1 MGGTYGIR
9 TGEGPSLGE
18 VPAHTVTIYN
28 HHVDQ
33 VITVEVPEDR
43 WEGEQA
49 QLRGCLAAVCYSRH
63 VCSLWSTAVCTPART
78 QLLTPAQASTHAP

>member
-1 MGGTYGIR
+1 MPIICSASMLMPFMLATLQGGRAVHLGGTYGIR

-18 VPAHTVTIYN
+18 VARHTVTIYN

-43 WEGEQA
+43 W
-49 QLRGCLAAVCYSRH
+49 AAAAAAWKC
-63 VCSLWSTAVCTPART
+63 
-78 QLLTPAQASTHAP
+78 